1 MSTLQNFIRV
11 KSIEELCRL
20 LASKSYG
27 TEDPAKGEREAPY
40 LQAFLDR
47 DCRLDIGDRSDVID
61 VNMRSGRSA
70 VFQSIKR
77 KGKAEFRKQLAD
89 EY

>member
-1 MSTLQNFIRV
+1 MSPLHNFIKV

-20 LASKSYG
+20 LASKSYS
-27 TEDPAKGEREAPY
+27 TEDPVKGEREAPF

-47 DCRLDIGDRSDVID
+47 NCRLDIGDRSDVID

-77 KGKAEFRKQLAD
+77 KGKAEFRKKQSE